1 MGALGGGA
9 VAEEPDVGLLLAA
22 LGDGITDPML
32 PHAPKR
38 SVAAPERSVGDP
50 SAPAMLLPHAMRDD
64 GGTSTQR
71 RTPLRSRRW
80 TGHAGSHL
88 ARLRDQVAEILRA
101 VVLRDVPR
109 NNKLVGVEPRRN
121 VIGLPPARRTGGTRH
136 KATGGGTTAGRQD
149 AATTR
154 ITTHVVVASVRAL
167 RLVAT
172 TLVATLLRLVAT
184 TAAVRVAVLAL
195 LLRLRVRVAVLALL
209 LRLRVRVAVLALLL
223 RLLRIRV
230 HRLRVLLAAV
240 PSWRLI
246 ARVRLSRAA

>member
-50 SAPAMLLPHAMRDD
+50 SAPAMLLPHAMRDE

-71 RTPLRSRRW
+71 RTPLRARRW

-121 VIGLPPARRTGGTRH
+121 VISLASLRGARGTRH
-136 KATGGGTTAGRQD
+136 KATGGGTPFARND
-149 AATTR
+149 TTLG
-154 ITTHVVVASVRAL
+154 ITTHVVAASVRAL
-167 RLVAT
+167 RGTVISAGTGHAVVSL
-172 TLVATLLRLVAT
+172 LLLRLVAT
-184 TAAVRVAVLAL
+184 LLVRVAVLAL
-195 LLRLRVRVAVLALL
+195 LLLLVRGAVLALL
-209 LRLRVRVAVLALLL
+209 LLLVRGAVVALLLLLVRVAVQIG
-223 RLLRIRV
+223 R
-230 HRLRVLLAAV
+230 
-240 PSWRLI
+240 
-246 ARVRLSRAA
+246 